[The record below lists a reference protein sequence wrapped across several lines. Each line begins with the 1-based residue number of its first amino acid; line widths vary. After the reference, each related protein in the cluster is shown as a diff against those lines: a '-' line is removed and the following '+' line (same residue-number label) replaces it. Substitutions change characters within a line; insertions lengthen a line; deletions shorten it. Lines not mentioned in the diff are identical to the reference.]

1 MPRNCSTNTAS
12 NSHFCFSPGLPSAP
26 RHLRNVTINQTTVSL
41 SWSHPHHRGG
51 RTDLYYD
58 IECKMVCRKDQRSCS
73 QDCGSQV
80 LFLPRKTNL
89 SHTKV
94 TVTNLFPRTA
104 YSFRVYAKNG
114 VSAVAEKEGFPSK
127 FAHVEVRT
135 LESGIIRR
143 RNLEDFDCHPSHDFF
158 SSSQPHET
166 FVFYFVILFLFI
178 LLARTSEHPR
188 AV

>member
-41 SWSHPHHRGG
+41 SWSHPHHLGG

-58 IECKMVCRKDQRSCS
+58 IECNMVCRKEQRSCS
-73 QDCGSQV
+73 QHCGSQV

-104 YSFRVYAKNG
+104 YRFWVYARNG
-114 VSAVAEKEGFPSK
+114 VSALAKKEGFPSK

-135 LESGIIRR
+135 LESGIITR
-143 RNLEDFDCHPSHDFF
+143 RNLEVFDRHPSRGLFCF
-158 SSSQPHET
+158 SS
-166 FVFYFVILFLFI
+166 
-178 LLARTSEHPR
+178 
-188 AV
+188 